1 MKRLIQNDS
10 DLADLMRAAQDGD
23 GHAYTTLLDAITP
36 IVRRTVLR
44 QTAAFQRHEAEDIV
58 QDVLVAL
65 HVARATYDP
74 ERPFL
79 PWLAGIARIRI
90 SDTTRRN
97 ARRAAR
103 ELTVAD
109 VPETSSDG
117 DVNISTDDYRDPQAL
132 RQAIRGLPAGQR
144 QAIELLKLREMSL
157 KEAASFTGMSIAA
170 LKVATHRGMTAL
182 RLLLTSEA

>member
-1 MKRLIQNDS
+1 MKRAILNDS
-10 DLADLMRAAQDGD
+10 ELADLMRASQDGD
-23 GHAYTTLLDAITP
+23 GHAYAALLEAIAP
-36 IVRRTVLR
+36 IVRKTVLR

-74 ERPFL
+74 ARPFL

-109 VPETSSDG
+109 VPETSCAAEA
-117 DVNISTDDYRDPQAL
+117 NIFGEEYRDPEAL
-132 RQAIRGLPAGQR
+132 RQDQGIAYRATASHR
-144 QAIELLKLREMSL
+144 AF
-157 KEAASFTGMSIAA
+157 EAPRN
-170 LKVATHRGMTAL
+170 VAQGGCVVHRHEHRRAQGRHA
-182 RLLLTSEA
+182 